1 MRTLA
6 AYQAIARPTGID
18 YYDPTMVDYDLSPKM
33 KRLVNLI
40 GKLSVTDPEGLTP
53 KRIEEIN
60 DISIPNNML
69 IRKLMGKSAKDIDSK
84 TFIIPVTDGMISGY
98 LFEKQGSRDISDL
111 TPLIIFYHGGGW
123 IWGNMDLYNFLCA
136 HLADITGASVLSVD
150 YRLAPKYKF
159 PTAVEDC
166 YDTLLWAAA
175 GCRYWKTDPDRLYLM
190 GDSAGGN
197 LAAVVSRLAR
207 DRKGPPIA
215 GQVLLYPVT
224 DGRMRTASYEKY
236 KDSPTLTDKHMAFFI
251 NSYQREPKDIL
262 NPSFSPLLSKDH
274 SRLPQTL
281 IIGAEYDPLRDDG
294 KLYADAL
301 ASADTPVKYLEV
313 KKTIHGFIN
322 YPNATGTEET
332 ECAIIQFI
340 GGRPVEQV
348 ALISRK
354 EWAKAIKKEQKQIRK
369 QNKLYIPVETTKG

>member
-1 MRTLA
+1 MS
-6 AYQAIARPTGID
+6 
-18 YYDPTMVDYDLSPKM
+18 TMADYDLSPKM
-33 KRLVNLI
+33 KRLVTLI
-40 GKLSVTDPEGLTP
+40 GKLSVADPEGLTP

-60 DISIPNNML
+60 DISIPNNAL
-69 IRKLMGKSAKDIDSK
+69 IRKLLGKSAKNIDTK
-84 TFIIPVTDGMISGY
+84 TFIIPVTEGMITGY
-98 LFEKQGSRDISDL
+98 FFEKQGSRDISDL

-123 IWGNMDLYNFLCA
+123 IWGNMDLYNFFCA
-136 HLADITGASVLSVD
+136 HIADITGASVLSVD

-175 GCRYWKTDPDRLYLM
+175 GCRYWKTDPDRIYLM

-207 DRKGPPIA
+207 DRKGPAIA

-224 DGRMRTASYEKY
+224 DGRMRTASYEMY
-236 KDSPTLTDKHMAFFI
+236 KDSPTLTDKHMTFFI
-251 NSYQREPKDIL
+251 NSYQKEPKDIL

-313 KKTIHGFIN
+313 KKTVHGFIN
-322 YPNATGTEET
+322 YPKATGTEET
-332 ECAIIQFI
+332 ESAIIQFI

-354 EWAKAIKKEQKQIRK
+354 EWATAIRKEQKQIK
-369 QNKLYIPVETTKG
+369 QQNKLYIPAESTKN

>member
-1 MRTLA
+1 
-6 AYQAIARPTGID
+6 
-18 YYDPTMVDYDLSPKM
+18 MVDYDLSPKM
-33 KRLVNLI
+33 KRLVSI
-40 GKLSVTDPEGLTP
+40 ISKLTLTDPEGLTP

-60 DISIPNNML
+60 DISIPNNLL
-69 IRKLMGKSAKDIDSK
+69 IRKLLGKSARNIDTK
-84 TFIIPVTDGMISGY
+84 TFIIPVTDGMVTGY
-98 LFEKQGSRDISDL
+98 FFEKQGSRDISDL
-111 TPLIIFYHGGGW
+111 TPLIVFYHGGGW
-123 IWGNMDLYNFLCA
+123 IWGNMDLYNFFCA

-150 YRLAPKYKF
+150 YRLAPKNKF

-175 GCRYWKTDPDRLYLM
+175 GCRYWKTDPDRIYLV

-207 DRKGPPIA
+207 DRKGPSIA

-236 KDSPTLTDKHMAFFI
+236 KDSPTLSDKQMAFFI

-262 NPSFSPLLSKDH
+262 NPNFSPLLGKDH

-281 IIGAEYDPLRDDG
+281 IIGAEYDPLHDDG
-294 KLYADAL
+294 MLYADAL
-301 ASADTPVKYLEV
+301 SSADTPVKYLEV

-322 YPNATGTEET
+322 YPKATGTEET
-332 ECAIIQFI
+332 ECAIMQFI

-354 EWAKAIKKEQKQIRK
+354 AWAQATKKELKQIK
-369 QNKLYIPVETTKG
+369 QKSKHYIEASIG

>member
-1 MRTLA
+1 M
-6 AYQAIARPTGID
+6 
-18 YYDPTMVDYDLSPKM
+18 
-33 KRLVNLI
+33 
-40 GKLSVTDPEGLTP
+40 
-53 KRIEEIN
+53 
-60 DISIPNNML
+60 
-69 IRKLMGKSAKDIDSK
+69 IRKLLGKSAKDITTK

-98 LFEKQGSRDISDL
+98 LFEKQGSRGISDL

-123 IWGNMDLYNFLCA
+123 VWGGNMDLYNFLCA
-136 HLADITGASVLSVD
+136 HLADITGGAAVLSVD

-166 YDTLLWAAA
+166 YDTLVWAAA
-175 GCRYWKTDPDRLYLM
+175 GCRYWKTDPDRIFLI

-207 DRKGPPIA
+207 DRKGPSIA

-224 DGRMRTASYEKY
+224 DGRMRTNSYEKH
-236 KDSPTLTDKHMAFFI
+236 KDAPSLTDKQMAFFI

-262 NPSFSPLLSKDH
+262 NPNFSPPLLAKDH
-274 SRLPQTL
+274 SRLPETL
-281 IIGAEYDPLRDDG
+281 IIGAEYDPLHDDG
-294 KLYADAL
+294 MLYADAL

-322 YPNATGTEET
+322 YPKATGTEET
-332 ECAIIQFI
+332 ESAIIQFI
-340 GGRPVEQV
+340 SGRPVDQV

-354 EWAKAIKKEQKQIRK
+354 EWAIAQKKELKKIKKQSKH
-369 QNKLYIPVETTKG
+369 YIDARVQ

>member
-1 MRTLA
+1 
-6 AYQAIARPTGID
+6 
-18 YYDPTMVDYDLSPKM
+18 MVDYDLSPKM
-33 KRLVNLI
+33 KRLVTLI
-40 GKLSVTDPEGLTP
+40 GKLSVADPEGLSP

-69 IRKLMGKSAKDIDSK
+69 IRKLLGKSAKDIESK
-84 TFIIPVTDGMISGY
+84 TFIIPVTDGMITGY
-98 LFEKQGSRDISDL
+98 FFEKQGSRDISDL

-123 IWGNMDLYNFLCA
+123 IWGNMDLYNFFCA

-175 GCRYWKTDPDRLYLM
+175 GCRYWKTDPDRIYLM

-207 DRKGPPIA
+207 DRKGPAIS

-251 NSYQREPKDIL
+251 NSYQKEPKDIL

-322 YPNATGTEET
+322 YPNATGTEDT

-354 EWAKAIKKEQKQIRK
+354 EWAKATKKEQRQKKK
-369 QNKLYIPVETTKG
+369 QNKLYIPAESTQT